1 MALATTDDI
10 RYDFEFLKV
19 TEIRDLDSLFT
30 DDYGNEFVPG
40 STVLIGHF
48 FHLDNLIDM
57 TFKLEVKKIG
67 AIYKNTVRHILSNF
81 DPTRV
86 NGTIYRLSL
95 QQQEDIMA
103 SIY

>member
-1 MALATTDDI
+1 ML
-10 RYDFEFLKV
+10 
-19 TEIRDLDSLFT
+19 
-30 DDYGNEFVPG
+30 G

-48 FHLDNLIDM
+48 FRLDNLIDM
-57 TFKLEVKKIG
+57 TFKLEVKKIC
-67 AIYKNTVRHILSNF
+67 AIYKNTVWHILSSF